1 MQIIFDKIGHTPR
14 DIDYSCDGVRLIGQL
29 SKKGFHKVA
38 LDSSLNGE
46 IELCCDRC
54 GKSYI
59 HILDD
64 EFKITI
70 TDEATEDKDDLDI
83 IEFLDGIIDIDYII
97 KSEINAIEGSFHYC
111 DDCIDSEDELEIEF

>member
-1 MQIIFDKIGHTPR
+1 MQISFEKIGHTPR
-14 DIDYSCDGVRLIGQL
+14 DIDYICDGVRLTGEL
-29 SKKGFHKVA
+29 VKKRFHQVA
-38 LDSSLNGE
+38 LNSTLSGD

-54 GKSYI
+54 GKSYTHSI
-59 HILDD
+59 DD

-111 DDCIDSEDELEIEF
+111 DECIDSEDELEIEF

>member
-1 MQIIFDKIGHTPR
+1 MQIVFDKIGHTPR
-14 DIDYSCDGVRLIGQL
+14 DIDYNCDGVRLTGQL

-38 LDSSLNGE
+38 LTSSLSGE
-46 IELCCDRC
+46 VELCCDRC

-64 EFKITI
+64 EFKITL

-111 DDCIDSEDELEIEF
+111 DECIDSEDELEIEF

>member
-1 MQIIFDKIGHTPR
+1 MQIVFDKIAHTPR
-14 DIDYSCDGVRLIGQL
+14 DIDYSYDGVRLIGQL

-38 LDSSLNGE
+38 LNSSLSGE
-46 IELCCDRC
+46 VELCCDRC
-54 GKSYI
+54 GKNYI

-97 KSEINAIEGSFHYC
+97 KSEINALEGSFHYC
-111 DDCIDSEDELEIEF
+111 DECIDSEDELEIEF